1 MFRKKKA
8 DSFSLCNDSDEPQSL
23 LAEAVNEATLMALL
37 FSKLMDI
44 ECIV

>member
-1 MFRKKKA
+1 MFREKKA
-8 DSFSLCNDSDEPQSL
+8 DSSSLYNDIDELQSL
-23 LAEAVNEATLMALL
+23 LAEAVNEATLMALI